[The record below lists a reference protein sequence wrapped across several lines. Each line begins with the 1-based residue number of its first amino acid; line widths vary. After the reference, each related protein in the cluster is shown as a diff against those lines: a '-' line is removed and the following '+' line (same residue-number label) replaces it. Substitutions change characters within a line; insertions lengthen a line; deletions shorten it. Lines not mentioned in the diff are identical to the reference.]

1 MNAQHQ
7 HYVPQLLLRGF
18 LARNS
23 KHKGD
28 EQVHVFDLIEEKSFT
43 TSIGNIMGERRYN
56 DFWINE
62 DTMRTIEPAS
72 GRIESHVAP
81 LIEKIRSERRLERTP
96 ECLGDLALFMAFQF
110 MRTKKMRLLPERLNA
125 QIRAKVRRMGFDPT
139 SVDGLSDWDEN
150 KLKNEHV
157 QQQIQSLVEFT
168 QIIAKKEFFLMTT
181 AEGSSFYLGDHPVVM
196 HNDEPRKFMS
206 GGLGIGVPYIQIYLP
221 LAADLMLCAYCPA
234 VLGQLM
240 KSQDEEMKQAQG
252 MALRSLMDGHCT
264 ADQMKA
270 ALFAAK
276 EFDLISPLIKSI
288 KAGEPVRIGREQ
300 VQCYN
305 SLQAFQAHR
314 FVIDPDGKFQV
325 AKEMMVE
332 REKADRH
339 EADKCG

>member
-23 KHKGD
+23 KHKGE
-28 EQVHVFDLIEEKSFT
+28 EQVHVFDLIEKKSFT

-62 DTMRTIEPAS
+62 DTMGTIEPAS

-81 LIEKIRSERRLERTP
+81 LIEKIRAERKLERTP

-125 QIRAKVRRMGFDPT
+125 QVRAKVRRMGLDPAR
-139 SVDGLSDWDEN
+139 VDGLSQWDEN

-157 QQQIQSLVEFT
+157 QQQLRSLVEFT
-168 QIIAKKEFFLMTT
+168 KIFAKKEFFLMTA

-196 HNDEPRKFMS
+196 HNDEPRRLMS
-206 GGLGIGVPYIQIYLP
+206 GGLGIGVQYIQIYLP

-240 KSQDEEMKQAQG
+240 KSQDEEMTKAQG
-252 MALRSLMDGHCT
+252 MALRSLMDGRVT

-270 ALFAAK
+270 ALVAAK
-276 EFDLISPLIKSI
+276 EYDLISPLIQTI
-288 KAGEPVRIGREQ
+288 RAGEPVRVNREQ
-300 VQCYN
+300 VQGYN

-314 FVIDPDGKFQV
+314 FVIDPDGRFDV
-325 AKEMMVE
+325 AKEMIAE
-332 REKADRH
+332 REAADRH
-339 EADKCG
+339 EAGKSG